1 MTKYIKG
8 MFIWS
13 IAMVVFSIAQHFAK
27 GHSHIWGALEVALIV
42 SFILSSYCVVQH
54 IWRNK

>member
-27 GHSHIWGALEVALIV
+27 GHLYLWATMEFAWIA
-42 SFILSSYCVVQH
+42 SFVLSLYCIVQH
-54 IWRNK
+54 IRREK